1 MRKRIIFISIII
13 VILMM
18 SITALL
24 LYKNSLNNDNNLST
38 EEIIEEKTEEILT
51 EKNSNIIGHLK
62 IDSIGLNAPIKDGT
76 ELSTLKTA
84 IGHFKETAY
93 FNGNVCF
100 AAHNRGYN
108 QNFFEKLYQVK
119 KGDKVEYITKYTTQE
134 YYVTEIKEVEETD
147 LTVLNPTE
155 QDQVTMIT
163 CIKNQKE
170 KRLCVIATKQ

>member
-1 MRKRIIFISIII
+1 MKKRVILGSVILVILTII
-13 VILMM
+13 VLAFVIY
-18 SITALL
+18 INKT
-24 LYKNSLNNDNNLST
+24 NDNENLSI
-38 EEIIEEKTEEILT
+38 EEIIDEKTEDILT
-51 EKNSNIIGHLK
+51 EEDSEIIGYLK
-62 IDSIGLNAPIKDGT
+62 IDSINLNAPIKDGT

-108 QNFFEKLYQVK
+108 QNFFEKLNELK

-134 YYVTEIKEVEETD
+134 YYVTDIKEVEETD

>member
-1 MRKRIIFISIII
+1 MKKRVILGTIIL
-13 VILMM
+13 VILMIIAFVIIIH
-18 SITALL
+18 SNNTKDNEN
-24 LYKNSLNNDNNLST
+24 LYI
-38 EEIIEEKTEEILT
+38 EEIIDEKTEDILAD
-51 EKNSNIIGHLK
+51 EESDVIGHLK

-108 QNFFEKLYQVK
+108 QNFFEKLNEVK